1 MVGTKWA
8 GQFFAFKPSRI
19 LDNTVINLQKG
30 KKTFSRKISGCYK
43 YRKII
48 EIAVDIFNR
57 TRIFRVLGKLKAKEI
72 KVEYLRYNNF
82 PFLKIKTL

>member
-1 MVGTKWA
+1 MVGTKRA
-8 GQFFAFKPSRI
+8 EEFFAFKPSRI

-30 KKTFSRKISGCYK
+30 KKTFSIKISGYYK

-48 EIAVDIFNR
+48 EIAVYIFNR
-57 TRIFRVLGKLKAKEI
+57 TRIFRVFGKLKAKEI

-82 PFLKIKTL
+82 PFLEIKTL